1 MGIIIDTQLL
11 GLWALA
17 VKTNKQTNKK
27 KQKNKTTTTAKRLSM
42 QKTKETQ
49 VRFLGQED
57 PLDKGMATHSS
68 ILA

>member
-27 KQKNKTTTTAKRLSM
+27 KQKNKTTTAKRLSM
-42 QKTKETQ
+42 QKTEETQ

-57 PLDKGMATHSS
+57 PLDKGMATHSN